1 MRPSRRLLKASPR
14 VRALALAALAAV
26 GFGIACYALGAWQ
39 RLESDTIDMRFAVR
53 GAQSAP
59 PEVVVV
65 AIDDR
70 TFSQLRLQWPF
81 SRALHAEV
89 IERLHADRARV
100 IAYDIQFTEPGR
112 SEREDL
118 ALYRAIGRAGNLVLA
133 TTEVNARGESA
144 VLGGEANLR
153 AAHAR
158 AAASNLPAEA
168 GGIIRRY
175 PYSVLGLPSF
185 AVAAVAAYG
194 RPIARTDFQR
204 PGALIDYRG
213 GPGAIRTV
221 SFADVLD
228 GRIAPSFFAGKVVVV
243 GASAAT
249 LQDLHP
255 TPTASTSPMSGPELQ
270 ANAIWT
276 ALHGNPLQPARVLF
290 ALLAI
295 LICGSV
301 APLASLWLRP
311 LRAAL
316 AALLVLAVYL
326 LLAQLAFASGMVL
339 VVSYP
344 LAAWAAGMLGM
355 LAGNYL
361 GAFIERNAF
370 ARSLRESHLELIHRL
385 ASAVESRDAE
395 TGEHVHRI
403 GRVCEQ
409 LALAIGWDAE
419 RAEML
424 RHASVMH
431 DIGKI
436 GIPDR
441 ILLKEGPLDAE
452 EWEVVRSHTTNGAD
466 ILAGSANPL
475 VQMAE
480 EIARCHHERW
490 DGSGYPAG
498 LRGEEIPLSARICA
512 VVDVYD
518 ALLSKRSYKDAWQ
531 LDDVIS
537 ELRVGRGAHFD
548 PQLVDTFLEILP
560 QMSSDLRSSRST
572 TRPTGEF
579 QRLAGLAGGWGAPI
593 G

>member
-1 MRPSRRLLKASPR
+1 MARP
-14 VRALALAALAAV
+14 
-26 GFGIACYALGAWQ
+26 G
-39 RLESDTIDMRFAVR
+39 
-53 GAQSAP
+53 
-59 PEVVVV
+59 
-65 AIDDR
+65 
-70 TFSQLRLQWPF
+70 
-81 SRALHAEV
+81 
-89 IERLHADRARV
+89 
-100 IAYDIQFTEPGR
+100 
-112 SEREDL
+112 
-118 ALYRAIGRAGNLVLA
+118 
-133 TTEVNARGESA
+133 
-144 VLGGEANLR
+144 
-153 AAHAR
+153 
-158 AAASNLPAEA
+158 
-168 GGIIRRY
+168 
-175 PYSVLGLPSF
+175 
-185 AVAAVAAYG
+185 
-194 RPIARTDFQR
+194 FQR
-204 PGALIDYRG
+204 AGALIDFRG

-228 GRIAPSFFAGKVVVV
+228 GRVAPSFFAGKVVVV

-249 LQDLHP
+249 LQDLHS
-255 TPTASTSPMSGPELQ
+255 TATASTSPMSGPELQ

-276 ALHGNPLQPARVLF
+276 ALHGNPLQPAPPLL

-295 LICGSV
+295 LICGSI
-301 APLASLWLRP
+301 APLASLRLRA
-311 LRAAL
+311 LGAAL
-316 AALLVLAVYL
+316 AALVVLAVYL
-326 LLAQLAFASGMVL
+326 VIAQLAFASGTV
-339 VVSYP
+339 VAVSYP

-370 ARSLRESHLELIHRL
+370 ARSLQESHLELIHRL

-424 RHASVMH
+424 RHASIMH

-452 EWEVVRSHTTNGAD
+452 EWEVVRGHTTNGAD
-466 ILAGSANPL
+466 ILAGSTNPL

-490 DGSGYPAG
+490 DGDGYPAG
-498 LRGEEIPLSARICA
+498 LRGEEIPMSARICA

-537 ELRVGRGAHFD
+537 ELRLGRGTHFD
-548 PQLVDTFLEILP
+548 PRLVDAFLEILP
-560 QMSSDLRSSRST
+560 HMSSDLRASRST

-579 QRLAGLAGGWGAPI
+579 QRVAGLAGGWHAPI

>member
-1 MRPSRRLLKASPR
+1 
-14 VRALALAALAAV
+14 
-26 GFGIACYALGAWQ
+26 
-39 RLESDTIDMRFAVR
+39 
-53 GAQSAP
+53 
-59 PEVVVV
+59 
-65 AIDDR
+65 
-70 TFSQLRLQWPF
+70 
-81 SRALHAEV
+81 
-89 IERLHADRARV
+89 V
-100 IAYDIQFTEPGR
+100 IAYDIQFTEPGKT
-112 SEREDL
+112 EREDL
-118 ALYRAIGRAGNLVLA
+118 ALYRAIGRAGNVVLA

-144 VLGGEANLR
+144 VLGGEANLH
-153 AAHAR
+153 AVHAR
-158 AAASNLPAEA
+158 VAASNLPAES

-175 PYSVLGLPSF
+175 PHSVLGLPSF
-185 AVAAVAAYG
+185 AVASAEAYG
-194 RPIARTDFQR
+194 RPIARSDFQR
-204 PGALIDYRG
+204 SGALIDFRG

-221 SFADVLD
+221 SFADVLN

-255 TPTASTSPMSGPELQ
+255 TATASTSPMSGPELQ

-276 ALHGNPLQPARVLF
+276 ALHGNPLQQAPILF

-301 APLASLWLRP
+301 APLASLRLRA
-311 LRAAL
+311 LGAAL

-326 LLAQLAFASGMVL
+326 AIAQVAFDSGTVL

-344 LAAWAAGMLGM
+344 LAAWAAGILGM

-370 ARSLRESHLELIHRL
+370 ARSLRDSHLELIHRL

-409 LALAIGWDAE
+409 LALAVGWDAE
-419 RAEML
+419 QAEML

-498 LRGEEIPLSARICA
+498 LRGEEIPISARICA

-518 ALLSKRSYKDAWQ
+518 ALLSKRSYKEAWQ

-537 ELRVGRGAHFD
+537 ELKLGRGTHFD
-548 PQLVDTFLEILP
+548 PRLVDAFLDVLP
-560 QMSSDLRSSRST
+560 NMSSDLRSSRSR

-579 QRLAGLAGGWGAPI
+579 QRLTGLAGGWGAPI